1 MKRFRMWLKELSLSQ
16 QLLTIIFLF
25 ITVFGIFLFVFLSP
39 SIDQFS
45 DNAMYGVLHSTQEN
59 LVYYLNNNPD
69 SVPYVIVDNT
79 TTSVTHVLYEKE
91 KDSFVQ
97 ISGMTLTDTIKGEIR
112 AKAYL
117 NFTGTRDYRAAVEKD
132 DGSTA
137 VYLFSMTRLEDG
149 RYLASLI
156 TDEYRDV
163 FEKSLLN
170 AVVNMN
176 IVVVAALFVLLM
188 LWVMSLIVPL
198 SQIKTYIS
206 KIRNDEKAELD
217 IHRRD
222 EIGEVAVALRQ
233 MEAELSEQN
242 REKQEMIQNISHD
255 LKTPIATIKSYSE
268 SIKDGIYPYDT
279 LEKSCDVII
288 EHANRLEKKVGS
300 LIILN
305 KMDYLIDTLEEG
317 DHLDMNSVIDK
328 VMLSLKVIRPEISL
342 VKDTEEGVC
351 FHGEEEPW
359 RITVENLIEN
369 ALRYAKKE
377 IVIKLREGEL
387 CVINDGPD
395 IEEDRLDKLF
405 SPYEKG
411 TGGKFGLGLSIVYK
425 VCTTYGYHVSAENLT
440 EGVCFRIYKDEA
452 MKPKKKRSKKQ
463 KKGNS

>member
-1 MKRFRMWLKELSLSQ
+1 MKRFRMWLRELSLSQ

-268 SIKDGIYPYDT
+268 SIKDGQFIP
-279 LEKSCDVII
+279 
-288 EHANRLEKKVGS
+288 
-300 LIILN
+300 
-305 KMDYLIDTLEEG
+305 M
-317 DHLDMNSVIDK
+317 
-328 VMLSLKVIRPEISL
+328 IR
-342 VKDTEEGVC
+342 
-351 FHGEEEPW
+351 W
-359 RITVENLIEN
+359 R
-369 ALRYAKKE
+369 
-377 IVIKLREGEL
+377 EL
-387 CVINDGPD
+387 
-395 IEEDRLDKLF
+395 
-405 SPYEKG
+405 
-411 TGGKFGLGLSIVYK
+411 
-425 VCTTYGYHVSAENLT
+425 
-440 EGVCFRIYKDEA
+440 
-452 MKPKKKRSKKQ
+452 
-463 KKGNS
+463 